1 MAATPHGLSRA
12 LRLRGSLGLASML
25 PLAAGVVMASAPA
38 FAQDATPAPA
48 QTPTAAP
55 AESSPPGEAL
65 APSAKPEP
73 KVLVSEVVV
82 KGIEGH
88 PEQER
93 LEIAV
98 YDAMATRPGSQV
110 TRSEL
115 QNDLSAIYASGW
127 FSDVRIQPVDGP
139 LGVRLEPLGP
149 TSFAEAHASYAE
161 QAQYLVDT
169 GVDLL
174 VLETFSFA
182 MV

>member
-48 QTPTAAP
+48 ETPTAAP

-65 APSAKPEP
+65 APPAKPEP
-73 KVLVSEVVV
+73 KVLISEVVV

-98 YDAMATRPGSQV
+98 YDAMATRPGTQV

-139 LGVRLEPLGP
+139 LGVQLVVTVVPNPVLTEVELEGIGP
-149 TSFAEAHASYAE
+149 KTKMPPTLIPDIFAA
-161 QAQYLVDT
+161 D
-169 GVDLL
+169 
-174 VLETFSFA
+174 
-182 MV
+182 